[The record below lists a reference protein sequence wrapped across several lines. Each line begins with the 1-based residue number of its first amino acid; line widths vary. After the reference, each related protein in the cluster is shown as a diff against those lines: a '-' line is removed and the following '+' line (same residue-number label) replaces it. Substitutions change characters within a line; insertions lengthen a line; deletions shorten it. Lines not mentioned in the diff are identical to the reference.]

1 MVDKWYKARPEVKK
15 WQANTKMYARKHGI
29 TRTLMG
35 RYRQLPEALS
45 DSPKFLGHA
54 MRASINTP
62 IQGGAADVAMMAMNK
77 INASEKLQR
86 LGWVLLLQIHDEVI
100 LEGPEETA
108 EEAFDEVIGCMQAP
122 WVLGLEKT
130 AVPLLVDGS
139 FEHKTWYDA
148 K

>member
-1 MVDKWYKARPEVKK
+1 MLAKWYDARPEVRT
-15 WQANTKMYARKHGI
+15 WQVNTKKYARKYGF

-35 RYRQLPEALS
+35 RYRQLPEAMGKNL
-45 DSPKFLGHA
+45 KFIGHA
-54 MRASINTP
+54 ERASINTP

-77 INASEKLQR
+77 INSSEKLKS
-86 LGWVLLLQIHDEVI
+86 LGWILLLQIHDEVI

-108 EEAFDEVIGCMQAP
+108 EEAFKEVIQCMENP
-122 WVLGLEKT
+122 WVHGLQKT

-139 FEHKTWYDA
+139 FKYKTWYDA